1 MQQKDDFALRRTVRI
16 FGGFAVVGLI
26 VVAIAV
32 VAVHRA
38 PPKPILGSD
47 TAASAVALAMPAA
60 PGSPVVS
67 QPAPPGQAVPAQ
79 AAAEMA
85 PVQVAPVDTAPQS
98 QATPSPSPMMAV
110 PVRDPSASATAELTG
125 SRLRA
130 RPLPSELVAPTGQG
144 MPVSAMPSADSVRRA
159 QRPRK
164 HPLMRTDTTRPVAQP
179 APTDSGAQ
187 EQPVAPPQKRD
198 TAGGTAPADSSE

>member
-1 MQQKDDFALRRTVRI
+1 MQQKDDYALRRTVRI

-32 VAVHRA
+32 VALHRA

-67 QPAPPGQAVPAQ
+67 QPAPPGQAVPVP
-79 AAAEMA
+79 AATGVP
-85 PVQVAPVDTAPQS
+85 PVQVAPVDTAPQA
-98 QATPSPSPMMAV
+98 QATPSPLPMTVV
-110 PVRDPSASATAELTG
+110 PVRDPSASATAELA
-125 SRLRA
+125 RLRA

-144 MPVSAMPSADSVRRA
+144 MPVSAMPAADSVRRA

-164 HPLMRTDTTRPVAQP
+164 QPLMRTDTARPVAQP